1 MPYIRGLLIR
11 TMSHVSLA
19 DQTTVEPTER
29 AQNPVALDSALFTTV
44 GEREA
49 LESATLLP
57 RMR

>member
-1 MPYIRGLLIR
+1 
-11 TMSHVSLA
+11 MSHVSLA

>member
-1 MPYIRGLLIR
+1 
-11 TMSHVSLA
+11 MSHISLA

-49 LESATLLP
+49 LESATLVP